1 MNKKIIQQI
10 RLSILLFVPALLFPL
25 SALRAQNVRVTI
37 RENGA
42 KMEQVIS
49 AIERQTRY
57 LFGIDDEVNTDL
69 PVTVHAENEPLKKV
83 LDEMFRGTDIVY
95 TVEGT
100 NILLTRRPAAPQ
112 SRAVSVT
119 GRVTDASGQPIV
131 GASVIVRGT
140 TVGVSTDAEGRFA
153 LEVPSPAASQT
164 LEVSYLGYETAA
176 VPVGSRTSFEVT
188 LQESS
193 SEIEQVVVT
202 ALGIKRQEKALSY
215 NVQQVAAS
223 DITLV
228 KDANFMNSL
237 SGKVAG
243 VTINASSSGVGGATK
258 VVLRGNKSISQ
269 SSNALYV
276 IDGIP
281 MYNFGGGGGTEF
293 DSRGATEAIADINP
307 EDIESISVLTGA
319 AAAALY
325 GSEAA
330 NGAVMITT
338 KKGEAFE
345 QHGIFESVCASGV
358 PEPLRHG
365 SERRA

>member
-57 LFGIDDEVNTDL
+57 LFGIGDEVNTDL

-140 TVGVSTDAEGRFA
+140 TVGVSTDTEGA
-153 LEVPSPAASQT
+153 LCWRCPPR
-164 LEVSYLGYETAA
+164 
-176 VPVGSRTSFEVT
+176 PPRRRSR
-188 LQESS
+188 
-193 SEIEQVVVT
+193 
-202 ALGIKRQEKALSY
+202 
-215 NVQQVAAS
+215 
-223 DITLV
+223 
-228 KDANFMNSL
+228 
-237 SGKVAG
+237 
-243 VTINASSSGVGGATK
+243 
-258 VVLRGNKSISQ
+258 
-269 SSNALYV
+269 
-276 IDGIP
+276 
-281 MYNFGGGGGTEF
+281 
-293 DSRGATEAIADINP
+293 
-307 EDIESISVLTGA
+307 
-319 AAAALY
+319 
-325 GSEAA
+325 
-330 NGAVMITT
+330 
-338 KKGEAFE
+338 
-345 QHGIFESVCASGV
+345 
-358 PEPLRHG
+358 
-365 SERRA
+365 